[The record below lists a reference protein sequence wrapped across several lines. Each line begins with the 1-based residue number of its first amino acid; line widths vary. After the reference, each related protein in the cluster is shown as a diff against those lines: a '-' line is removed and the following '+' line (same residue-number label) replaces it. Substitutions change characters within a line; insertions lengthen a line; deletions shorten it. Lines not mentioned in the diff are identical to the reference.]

1 MRILINEGL
10 QADAIDILKGFGY
23 EIINQ
28 KYDYDALMDII
39 QTVDVLIVK
48 SHTRVDRKLLAK
60 GHNGLLKMVVRAGVG
75 TDNIDMD
82 YANQLRIEVYN
93 TPNASTDSVA
103 ELALGHLLVLARNIN
118 KSIVSLRDGQWNKAA
133 YLGTEIKGKT
143 LGIIGF
149 GRIGKCLAK
158 KADALG
164 MNIIYNDLY
173 DFGNIDVPGT
183 YHDLKDLLPKAD
195 FISIHTPYLPEPL
208 IKEEEFIL
216 MKPSA
221 YIINAARGGVIDENA
236 LLTALDNDY
245 IKGAAIDVFLNEPH
259 PNERICN
266 HPNVSVTPHL
276 GGSTHEAFYRIGM
289 EITQIL
295 QPIQRKNVI

>member
-118 KSIVSLRDGQWNKAA
+118 KSIVSLRNGQWNKAA

-164 MNIIYNDLY
+164 MNII
-173 DFGNIDVPGT
+173 
-183 YHDLKDLLPKAD
+183 
-195 FISIHTPYLPEPL
+195 
-208 IKEEEFIL
+208 
-216 MKPSA
+216 
-221 YIINAARGGVIDENA
+221 
-236 LLTALDNDY
+236 
-245 IKGAAIDVFLNEPH
+245 
-259 PNERICN
+259 
-266 HPNVSVTPHL
+266 
-276 GGSTHEAFYRIGM
+276 
-289 EITQIL
+289 
-295 QPIQRKNVI
+295 